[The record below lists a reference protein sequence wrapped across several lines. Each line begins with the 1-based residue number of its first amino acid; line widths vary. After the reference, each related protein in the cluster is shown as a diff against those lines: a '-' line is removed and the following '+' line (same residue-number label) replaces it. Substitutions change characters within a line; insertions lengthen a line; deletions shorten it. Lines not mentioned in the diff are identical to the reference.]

1 MSHFQHSL
9 NDDSDYKREEIIRKI
24 EHAIEVYDTK
34 RT

>member
-24 EHAIEVYDTK
+24 EHAIDI
-34 RT
+34 